1 MQTPRKLFYSLTVTI
16 ALGAC
21 GDEGNTVAEI
31 DGQLIS
37 AEDLRRFVLTLPPG
51 LRTTKT
57 GQEARTDY
65 LQTLID
71 RQLMQLEAREQG
83 LTESPQLL
91 AAVQRKVEDRVLG
104 LYRQQD
110 LYRDLQVSP
119 EEVDSYIADTGLDVE
134 RLAEAILVDSEPEA
148 WQLVRDLEG
157 GQLFGDLAKERSV
170 DRASGQRG
178 GNVGYLNR
186 LTAQRAGIPTAV
198 FDSLQTGKVSPPLPL
213 GRGWHVIR
221 FIDDR
226 NEIDP
231 SVRTGIHTRLMRE
244 KRLEVE
250 DEHVEALA
258 HELGWALGDD
268 GLGVLQTMADKTQSS
283 PLSVEQRQSPVFRFE
298 GGAITVENY
307 LAALTEHRVGTTR
320 ALTERDFV
328 ASIGTRFLRNR
339 AMLLV
344 AAARGALQD
353 EPAIVQWRSQIHD
366 EMVLQALRKAVVAGA
381 DTMATDSLVM
391 RYYEGRRE
399 NFRVPARI
407 CFDEVLVHDAM
418 EAESVEAE
426 IDDDTNLLDLS
437 QARGYHVRRRNAEGL
452 VCMKDVS
459 AKVLP
464 ELWTALSAAPL
475 GQIGGPIRLE
485 EAAHILFKVAHRD
498 PARLQTFAEAQR
510 QVRASVT
517 ARLERQLFGEWLAQV
532 RRKYESRIHI
542 DAARLEGALPDALL
556 AGAPVGGKA

>member
-1 MQTPRKLFYSLTVTI
+1 
-16 ALGAC
+16 
-21 GDEGNTVAEI
+21 
-31 DGQLIS
+31 
-37 AEDLRRFVLTLPPG
+37 
-51 LRTTKT
+51 
-57 GQEARTDY
+57 
-65 LQTLID
+65 
-71 RQLMQLEAREQG
+71 
-83 LTESPQLL
+83 
-91 AAVQRKVEDRVLG
+91 
-104 LYRQQD
+104 
-110 LYRDLQVSP
+110 
-119 EEVDSYIADTGLDVE
+119 
-134 RLAEAILVDSEPEA
+134 
-148 WQLVRDLEG
+148 
-157 GQLFGDLAKERSV
+157 
-170 DRASGQRG
+170 
-178 GNVGYLNR
+178 
-186 LTAQRAGIPTAV
+186 
-198 FDSLQTGKVSPPLPL
+198 
-213 GRGWHVIR
+213 
-221 FIDDR
+221 
-226 NEIDP
+226 
-231 SVRTGIHTRLMRE
+231 
-244 KRLEVE
+244 
-250 DEHVEALA
+250 LA